1 MGNTRKDLLAL
12 IGRVLLAMMFVIEGY
27 SKIGEFQGTVGYIAS
42 VGLPLPSVVAALT
55 IALELGGG
63 LALIVGYKA
72 RWAAL
77 AFAVFTLLASLLFH
91 NFWAVPAAEKMTQYL
106 FFMKNLSIAGGM
118 FILAGFG
125 PGRWSLDGRNE

>member
-1 MGNTRKDLLAL
+1 MGNARQDLLSLIGRLLLAL
-12 IGRVLLAMMFVIEGY
+12 MFVIEGS

-42 VGLPLPSVVAALT
+42 GGLPLPTLVALLT

-91 NFWAVPAAEKMTQYL
+91 NFWAVPAGEKMTQYL
-106 FFMKNLSIAGGM
+106 FFMKNISVAGGM
-118 FILAGFG
+118 LVLAAFG
-125 PGRWSLDGRNE
+125 PGRWSLDGRDG